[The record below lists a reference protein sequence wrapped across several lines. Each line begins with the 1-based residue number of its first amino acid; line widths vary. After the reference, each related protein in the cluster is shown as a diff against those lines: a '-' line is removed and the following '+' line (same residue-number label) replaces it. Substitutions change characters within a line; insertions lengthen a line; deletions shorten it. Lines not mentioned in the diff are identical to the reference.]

1 MKLFWSS
8 GLLEIGEN
16 TFFFADFS
24 IGKDFLEKK
33 EFIFYDRIE
42 PISPITPF
50 YICPVNMCGFRVG
63 APPPQK
69 KINSHCKITENR
81 TLTPSPFENFSGS
94 EREKRSL
101 HI

>member
-16 TFFFADFS
+16 TLIFFADFS

-50 YICPVNMCGFRVG
+50 YIL
-63 APPPQK
+63 
-69 KINSHCKITENR
+69 S
-81 TLTPSPFENFSGS
+81 S
-94 EREKRSL
+94 EHVR
-101 HI
+101 I

>member
-50 YICPVNMCGFRVG
+50 YICPVNMCGHDLEWGR
-63 APPPQK
+63 PPPPK
-69 KINSHCKITENR
+69 KIKI
-81 TLTPSPFENFSGS
+81 
-94 EREKRSL
+94 
-101 HI
+101 HIVKLQKIGL